1 MEHDLYLIQ
10 CDHMSGGMC
19 YYAEHGEKCGVP
31 DAVGYDTAAHAR
43 KFRTYEDA
51 QTYIDTQMPEWAR
64 PSHHPASYRSGSFI
78 MEDAGLR
85 ALLNAGVPISDAM
98 LSATPRQAPGLA
110 SIKSERRNDTMDQAL
125 RDKMCAACG
134 RSRRRW
140 QNAMS

>member
-10 CDHMSGGMC
+10 CNHMSGGMC

-64 PSHHPASYRSGSFI
+64 PSHHRPLTVPAASSWK
-78 MEDAGLR
+78 MPALR

-98 LSATPRQAPGLA
+98 LSATPGR
-110 SIKSERRNDTMDQAL
+110 L
-125 RDKMCAACG
+125 RVWL
-134 RSRRRW
+134 R
-140 QNAMS
+140 

>member
-85 ALLNAGVPISDAM
+85 ALLNAGVRTLCCRLPPAGSG
-98 LSATPRQAPGLA
+98 SGF
-110 SIKSERRNDTMDQAL
+110 
-125 RDKMCAACG
+125 DKI
-134 RSRRRW
+134 
-140 QNAMS
+140 

>member
-85 ALLNAGVPISDAM
+85 AYLTRESRFRTLCCRLPPAGSG
-98 LSATPRQAPGLA
+98 SGF
-110 SIKSERRNDTMDQAL
+110 
-125 RDKMCAACG
+125 DKI
-134 RSRRRW
+134 
-140 QNAMS
+140 

>member
-1 MEHDLYLIQ
+1 MR
-10 CDHMSGGMC
+10 ST
-19 YYAEHGEKCGVP
+19 EKSAAFRTRLATTP
-31 DAVGYDTAAHAR
+31 PAHAR

-98 LSATPRQAPGLA
+98 LSATPGR
-110 SIKSERRNDTMDQAL
+110 L
-125 RDKMCAACG
+125 RVWL
-134 RSRRRW
+134 R
-140 QNAMS
+140 

>member
-98 LSATPRQAPGLA
+98 LSELTEQPQVGFIIVVVLPVQKGNRVYD
-110 SIKSERRNDTMDQAL
+110 KVVMQAL
-125 RDKMCAACG
+125 G
-134 RSRRRW
+134 I
-140 QNAMS
+140 

>member
-64 PSHHPASYRSGSFI
+64 PSHHPASCRSGSFI

-98 LSATPRQAPGLA
+98 LSATPGR
-110 SIKSERRNDTMDQAL
+110 L
-125 RDKMCAACG
+125 RVWL
-134 RSRRRW
+134 R
-140 QNAMS
+140 

>member
-10 CDHMSGGMC
+10 CNHMSGGMC

-64 PSHHPASYRSGSFI
+64 PLPFRQLHH
-78 MEDAGLR
+78 
-85 ALLNAGVPISDAM
+85 
-98 LSATPRQAPGLA
+98 
-110 SIKSERRNDTMDQAL
+110 
-125 RDKMCAACG
+125 G
-134 RSRRRW
+134 RCRPS
-140 QNAMS
+140 SPT

>member
-1 MEHDLYLIQ
+1 MRSTEKVRR
-10 CDHMSGGMC
+10 SGRGWLR
-19 YYAEHGEKCGVP
+19 HRR
-31 DAVGYDTAAHAR
+31 HAR

-98 LSATPRQAPGLA
+98 LSATPGR
-110 SIKSERRNDTMDQAL
+110 L
-125 RDKMCAACG
+125 RVWL
-134 RSRRRW
+134 R
-140 QNAMS
+140 

>member
-64 PSHHPASYRSGSFI
+64 PSHHPASYRSAASSWKMPAFEPYLTREFRFRTLCCRLPPAGSGSGF
-78 MEDAGLR
+78 
-85 ALLNAGVPISDAM
+85 
-98 LSATPRQAPGLA
+98 
-110 SIKSERRNDTMDQAL
+110 
-125 RDKMCAACG
+125 DKI
-134 RSRRRW
+134 
-140 QNAMS
+140 